1 MKQWQRWAGKAGM
14 VFLALAL
21 MATFLPASAQA
32 KEVIKIG
39 VLVPFTGPMAFG
51 GSEVF
56 KGYEVA
62 RIEQNKKGGLFG
74 KEIEFVKG
82 DGIDAKVAV
91 SEAERL
97 ITVEGVKVI
106 LGTFS
111 SVLSFAAS
119 TVAEKNKV
127 IYWETGSVAEKI
139 TERGYKYLFRLCPP
153 ATKLAGVAA
162 RYATVIAPEML
173 KVPVKD
179 WKVAVIGED
188 SSYGKS
194 MCEVAKDEVQKSGA
208 KLVAYEFYDA
218 NTKDL
223 SSLILRLKAKAPD
236 ALIPTSYVN
245 DGILLHR
252 QMRQLGLN
260 VKVFVGTGNGHNTDK
275 LKEAVGNDVN
285 GVICAGWPS
294 STINPAYAK
303 GYPNFL
309 SLYKA
314 QWKEDIQS
322 PHSFGNYNGAYLLW
336 RVMEIAG
343 SPDPEAIRSA
353 SVALDKPEGYL
364 PIGWGVKFA
373 GPNDPNAGQN
383 VRADWFV
390 EQWQNGKL
398 NTIWPKQ
405 AMAQGINVV
414 MPFPKW
420 SER

>member
-1 MKQWQRWAGKAGM
+1 MTQWQGRIGKLAI
-14 VFLALAL
+14 VFFSLTLTAA
-21 MATFLPASAQA
+21 FLPASAPA

-39 VLVPFTGPMAFG
+39 VLLPFTGPMAFG
-51 GSEVF
+51 GNEVF

-97 ITVEGVKVI
+97 ITVEGVKII

-127 IYWETGSVAEKI
+127 IYWETGSVADKI
-139 TERGYKYLFRLCPP
+139 TERGYKYLFRFCPP
-153 ATKLAGVAA
+153 ATKLAQAAA
-162 RYATVIAPEML
+162 RFGTVIAPEML
-173 KVPVKD
+173 KVPIKD

-194 MCEVAKDEVQKSGA
+194 VCETVKDVVAKSGA
-208 KLVAYEFYDA
+208 QLVAYEFYDA

-223 SSLILRLKAKAPD
+223 SSLILRLKSKAPD
-236 ALIPTSYVN
+236 ALIPTSYIN

-285 GVICAGWPS
+285 GVLCAG
-294 STINPAYAK
+294 
-303 GYPNFL
+303 
-309 SLYKA
+309 
-314 QWKEDIQS
+314 
-322 PHSFGNYNGAYLLW
+322 
-336 RVMEIAG
+336 
-343 SPDPEAIRSA
+343 
-353 SVALDKPEGYL
+353 
-364 PIGWGVKFA
+364 
-373 GPNDPNAGQN
+373 
-383 VRADWFV
+383 
-390 EQWQNGKL
+390 
-398 NTIWPKQ
+398 
-405 AMAQGINVV
+405 MAQPDDQSRVCQRVPQLPVFVQGPVERGHSIPALFRQLQRRLPALESDGDGGFNQSRRH
-414 MPFPKW
+414 PFRIRGLGQARRVFAHRLGNQICGA
-420 SER
+420 E

>member
-1 MKQWQRWAGKAGM
+1 MKKWQGKIGKLGI
-14 VFLALAL
+14 VFFSLTL
-21 MATFLPASAQA
+21 MAAFLPASAPA

-39 VLVPFTGPMAFG
+39 VLLPFTGPMAFG
-51 GSEVF
+51 GNEVF

-97 ITVEGVKVI
+97 ITVEGVKII

-127 IYWETGSVAEKI
+127 IYWETGSVADKI
-139 TERGYKYLFRLCPP
+139 TERGYKYLFRFCPP
-153 ATKLAGVAA
+153 ATKLAQAAA
-162 RYATVIAPEML
+162 RFGTVIAPEML

-194 MCEVAKDEVQKSGA
+194 VCETVKDVVGKSGA
-208 KLVAYEFYDA
+208 QLVAYEFYDA

-223 SSLILRLKAKAPD
+223 SSLILRLKSKAPD
-236 ALIPTSYVN
+236 ALIPTSYIN

-285 GVICAGWPS
+285 GVLCAGWPS
-294 STINPAYAK
+294 PTINPAYAK
-303 GYPNFL
+303 GFPNFL

-336 RVMEIAG
+336 RVMEMAG
-343 SPDPEAIRSA
+343 STSPDAIRSA
-353 SVALDKPEGYL
+353 SVGLDKPEGYL
-364 PIGWGVKFA
+364 PIGWGIKFA
-373 GPNDPNAGQN
+373 GPNEPNAGQN
-383 VRADWFV
+383 IRADWFT

-398 NTIWPKQ
+398 NTVWPKQ
-405 AMAQGINVV
+405 AMAQGIKVI

>member
-1 MKQWQRWAGKAGM
+1 MKNWQETMSRVG
-14 VFLALAL
+14 VIVLCFILITALQ
-21 MATFLPASAQA
+21 PGSAAA

-39 VLVPFTGPMAFG
+39 VLLPFTGPLAFG
-51 GSEVF
+51 GNEVF

-62 RIEQNKKGGLFG
+62 RIEQNAKGGLFG

-82 DGIDAKVAV
+82 DAIDAKVAV

-97 ITVEGVKVI
+97 ITVENVKII

-111 SVLSFAAS
+111 SVLAFAAS

-127 IYWETGSVAEKI
+127 IYWETGSVADKI
-139 TERGYKYLFRLCPP
+139 NERGYKYLFRFCPP
-153 ATKLAGVAA
+153 ATKLAQAAA
-162 RYATVIAPEML
+162 RFGTVIAPEML
-173 KVPVKD
+173 NVPIKD

-194 MCEVAKDEVQKSGA
+194 VCETVKEVVVKSGA
-208 KLVAYEFYDA
+208 QLVAYEFYDA

-223 SSLILRLKAKAPD
+223 SSLILRLKTKSPD
-236 ALIPTSYVN
+236 ALIPTSYIN

-252 QMRQLGLN
+252 QMKQMGLN

-294 STINPAYAK
+294 PTINPDYAK
-303 GYPNFL
+303 GFPNFL
-309 SLYKA
+309 ALYKA

-322 PHSFGNYNGAYLLW
+322 PHSFGNYNGAWLLW
-336 RVMEIAG
+336 RALEAAR
-343 SPDPEAIRSA
+343 STDPEGIRNA
-353 SVALDKPEGYL
+353 AVALDKPEGYL

-373 GPNDPNAGQN
+373 GPNETNAGQN
-383 VRADWFV
+383 IRADWFT

-405 AMAQGINVV
+405 AMAKGIKVM

>member
-1 MKQWQRWAGKAGM
+1 MTNRQRLFGAAGILAGSFF
-14 VFLALAL
+14 FLASL
-21 MATFLPASAQA
+21 LPAPAAA

-39 VLVPFTGPMAFG
+39 VLLPLTGPMAFG
-51 GSEVF
+51 GNEVF

-97 ITVEGVKVI
+97 ITVEGVKII

-111 SVLSFAAS
+111 SVLSFAAT

-127 IYWETGSVAEKI
+127 IFWETGSVADKI
-139 TERGYKYLFRLCPP
+139 TERGYKYLFRFCPP
-153 ATKLAGVAA
+153 ASKLAQAAA
-162 RYATVIAPEML
+162 RFGTALAPEML
-173 KVPVKD
+173 NVPIKD

-194 MCEVAKDEVQKSGA
+194 VCETVKDVVAKSGA
-208 KLVAYEFYDA
+208 QLAAYEFYDA

-236 ALIPTSYVN
+236 ALIPTSYIN

-294 STINPAYAK
+294 PTINPAYAK
-303 GYPNFL
+303 GFPNFL
-309 SLYKA
+309 ALYKGE
-314 QWKEDIQS
+314 WKEEIQS
-322 PHSFGNYNGAYLLW
+322 PHSFGNYNGAWLLW
-336 RVMEIAG
+336 RVMEAAG
-343 SPDPEAIRSA
+343 SSDPEAIRTA
-353 SVALDKPEGYL
+353 SVALDKSDGFL

-373 GPNDPNAGQN
+373 GPNEPNGGQN
-383 VRADWFV
+383 VRVDWFV

-405 AMAQGINVV
+405 AMAQGIKVI